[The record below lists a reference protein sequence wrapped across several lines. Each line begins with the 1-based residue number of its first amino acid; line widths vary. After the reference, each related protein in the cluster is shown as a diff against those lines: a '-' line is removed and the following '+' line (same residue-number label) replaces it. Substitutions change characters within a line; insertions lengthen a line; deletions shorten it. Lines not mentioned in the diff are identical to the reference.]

1 MKHEQYN
8 KAFMD
13 LRSDIKHEIVTQ
25 LIKEKASEIEL
36 HNSIVH
42 LYYDDQ
48 INEVIKRVDIVAG
61 TVILDDTYNS
71 RSIPID
77 KLTLDELLAILQA
90 VETGSYEV
98 WAEFED

>member
-36 HNSIVH
+36 HNSLSTCIMMT
-42 LYYDDQ
+42 
-48 INEVIKRVDIVAG
+48 K
-61 TVILDDTYNS
+61 
-71 RSIPID
+71 
-77 KLTLDELLAILQA
+77 
-90 VETGSYEV
+90 
-98 WAEFED
+98 